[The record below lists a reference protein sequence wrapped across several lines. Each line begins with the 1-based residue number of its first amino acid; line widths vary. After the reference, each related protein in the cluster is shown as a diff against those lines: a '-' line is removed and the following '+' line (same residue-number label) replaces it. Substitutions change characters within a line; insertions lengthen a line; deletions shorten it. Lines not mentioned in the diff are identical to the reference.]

1 MADMS
6 NRSIRTEGH
15 RPEPQQPTPDRV
27 DRIRRTLTAHP
38 WIVDSLLWG
47 LPITYLTVVFT
58 SSQAER
64 SEIALVPV
72 AVQIGIVLLQ
82 TLPLGLRRTAPLLS
96 SSLIA
101 VGCLLTVLTMMG
113 PTFGIVAVPLT
124 VYSTTAWG
132 TRNHGRI
139 VLVLGLLG
147 ALFLGGWLYL
157 VSLQATIGVNPR
169 PLAFGEYVLLV
180 VVVALCASI
189 VLIAW
194 LLGGVGFRRRRE
206 IEGIRERNR
215 LLERERESETRLAAD
230 AERMRIAR
238 EMHDVIAHSLSVV
251 IAQADGGRYAAKTDP
266 AVAVGALE
274 TIAQTG
280 REALAQTRSL
290 LGFLR
295 AEEDDERSSSPLPG
309 VADIGSL
316 IDDVRSA
323 GLPVSVTELDDVDRG
338 RLAEGASLAV
348 YRIVQEALTNVLK
361 HAGDGARAHVEL
373 LAEDA
378 ELVARISDNGTGQ
391 TSARVSGETDGDGA
405 DDPTGTAAHG
415 RGYGIVGMQE
425 RAALYGGTLT
435 ARPIRSTGVK
445 DRSEGHTDAKPG
457 LSSGAVMGSAFGT
470 MTGFLVEARL
480 PLSAPAPTPEP
491 EPGPESG
498 PDSGLTPGTGTH
510 GSSDQGENGSAGTG
524 QIAVAGQAAGA
535 GESQS
540 AETAEAAESGESQS
554 AEVEESSR

>member
-1 MADMS
+1 MASMS
-6 NRSIRTEGH
+6 NRPNRTAGDQ
-15 RPEPQQPTPDRV
+15 PQQRSPDRF
-27 DRIRRTLTAHP
+27 DRVSNRSDRRSSRSDRARAFLAARP
-38 WIVDSLLWG
+38 WIVDTLLWA
-47 LPITYLTVVFT
+47 LPIAYVTVIFT
-58 SSQAER
+58 LSQSKA

-72 AVQIGIVLLQ
+72 SVQVGIVLVQ

-101 VGCLLTVLTMMG
+101 IGCLLTVLTMTG

-132 TRNHGRI
+132 TRNHGCI

-147 ALFLGGWLYL
+147 AILLGGWLYL
-157 VSLQATIGVNPR
+157 VSLQATIGANPR
-169 PLAFGEYVLLV
+169 PLTIDEYVLLAV
-180 VVVALCASI
+180 IVALCTAI

-194 LLGGVGFRRRRE
+194 LLGGVGFRRRQE

-266 AVAVGALE
+266 SIAAGALE
-274 TIAQTG
+274 TIARTG

-295 AEEDDERSSSPLPG
+295 ADEDDERSSKPLPG
-309 VADIGSL
+309 IADIGSL
-316 IDDVRSA
+316 VADVRSA
-323 GLPVSVTELDDVDRG
+323 GLPVSMTGLEDVETG
-338 RLAEGASLAV
+338 RLPEGASLAV

-373 LAEDA
+373 LAEGA
-378 ELVARISDNGTGQ
+378 ELITRISDNGTEDATGRDNGGAGGHGVANGSGHRE
-391 TSARVSGETDGDGA
+391 TS
-405 DDPTGTAAHG
+405 G
-415 RGYGIVGMQE
+415 RGHGILGMQE

-435 ARPIRSTGVK
+435 ARRIRSTGMS
-445 DRSEGHTDAKPG
+445 DRTEEHTDAKPG
-457 LSSGAVMGSAFGT
+457 FSSGAVAGSAFGS

-480 PLSAPAPTPEP
+480 PLSAP
-491 EPGPESG
+491 
-498 PDSGLTPGTGTH
+498 
-510 GSSDQGENGSAGTG
+510 
-524 QIAVAGQAAGA
+524 
-535 GESQS
+535 
-540 AETAEAAESGESQS
+540 TAEAEPGKSVESGENPST
-554 AEVEESSR
+554 EVEETSR

>member
-6 NRSIRTEGH
+6 NRSTRAAAG
-15 RPEPQQPTPDRV
+15 PPKPQQRTPDRV
-27 DRIRRTLTAHP
+27 DRIRRFVAARP
-38 WIVDSLLWG
+38 WIVDTVLWA
-47 LPITYLTVVFT
+47 LPLTYLTVVFT

-113 PTFGIVAVPLT
+113 PTFGIVAVPIT

-405 DDPTGTAAHG
+405 DDPAGKAAHG

-445 DRSEGHTDAKPG
+445 DRSEGNTDAKPG

-510 GSSDQGENGSAGTG
+510 GLSDQGENGSAGTG

-540 AETAEAAESGESQS
+540 V
-554 AEVEESSR
+554 EVEESSR

>member
-1 MADMS
+1 MAGMS
-6 NRSIRTEGH
+6 NRSIRAEGH
-15 RPEPQQPTPDRV
+15 RPGPQQRTPDCV
-27 DRIRRTLTAHP
+27 DRIRRALTAHP
-38 WIVDSLLWG
+38 WIVDSLLWA

-72 AVQIGIVLLQ
+72 FVQVGIVLLQ
-82 TLPLGLRRTAPLLS
+82 TLPLCLRRTAPLLS

-101 VGCLLTVLTMMG
+101 GGCLLTVLTMMG

-157 VSLQATIGVNPR
+157 VSLQATIGANPR
-169 PLAFGEYVLLV
+169 PLGFGEYVLLV

-266 AVAVGALE
+266 AVATGALE

-316 IDDVRSA
+316 IADVRSA

-378 ELVARISDNGTGQ
+378 ELVARISDNGTGN
-391 TSARVSGETDGDGA
+391 TTGRGRGETDGHGA
-405 DDPTGTAAHG
+405 DDPTQAAASG

-425 RAALYGGTLT
+425 RAALYGGTLM

-457 LSSGAVMGSAFGT
+457 FSSGAVMGSAFGT
-470 MTGFLVEARL
+470 TTGFLVEARL
-480 PLSAPAPTPEP
+480 PLSAPAPSPD
-491 EPGPESG
+491 PGPG
-498 PDSGLTPGTGTH
+498 PDSGLSSGAGTYD
-510 GSSDQGENGSAGTG
+510 SSDHGENGSAGTG
-524 QIAVAGQAAGA
+524 HAAEAEENQAAA
-535 GESQS
+535 IRQ
-540 AETAEAAESGESQS
+540 AAEAERSQP

>member
-1 MADMS
+1 M
-6 NRSIRTEGH
+6 
-15 RPEPQQPTPDRV
+15 
-27 DRIRRTLTAHP
+27 
-38 WIVDSLLWG
+38 
-47 LPITYLTVVFT
+47 
-58 SSQAER
+58 
-64 SEIALVPV
+64 
-72 AVQIGIVLLQ
+72 
-82 TLPLGLRRTAPLLS
+82 
-96 SSLIA
+96 
-101 VGCLLTVLTMMG
+101 
-113 PTFGIVAVPLT
+113 
-124 VYSTTAWG
+124 
-132 TRNHGRI
+132 
-139 VLVLGLLG
+139 
-147 ALFLGGWLYL
+147 
-157 VSLQATIGVNPR
+157 SLQATIGVNPR

-238 EMHDVIAHSLSVV
+238 EMHDVSAHSLSVV
-251 IAQADGGRYAAKTDP
+251 IAQADGGRYAAKSDP

-295 AEEDDERSSSPLPG
+295 AEEDDERTSSPLPG

-316 IDDVRSA
+316 IADVRSA

-378 ELVARISDNGTGQ
+378 ELVARISDNGTGN
-391 TSARVSGETDGDGA
+391 TTGRGRGETDGHGA
-405 DDPTGTAAHG
+405 DDPTQAAASG

-425 RAALYGGTLT
+425 RAALST
-435 ARPIRSTGVK
+435 AARSW
-445 DRSEGHTDAKPG
+445 PG
-457 LSSGAVMGSAFGT
+457 
-470 MTGFLVEARL
+470 
-480 PLSAPAPTPEP
+480 
-491 EPGPESG
+491 
-498 PDSGLTPGTGTH
+498 
-510 GSSDQGENGSAGTG
+510 
-524 QIAVAGQAAGA
+524 
-535 GESQS
+535 
-540 AETAEAAESGESQS
+540 
-554 AEVEESSR
+554 

>member
-6 NRSIRTEGH
+6 NRSTRAAAG
-15 RPEPQQPTPDRV
+15 PPKPQQRTPDRV
-27 DRIRRTLTAHP
+27 DRIRRFVAARP
-38 WIVDSLLWG
+38 WIVDTVLWA
-47 LPITYLTVVFT
+47 LPLTYLTIVFT

-72 AVQIGIVLLQ
+72 FVQVGITILQ
-82 TLPLGLRRTAPLLS
+82 TAPLCLRRTTPLLS

-113 PTFGIVAVPLT
+113 PTIGIVAVPLT

-132 TRNHGRI
+132 TRNQGRL
-139 VLVLGLLG
+139 VLALGLLG
-147 ALFLGGWLYL
+147 ALFFGGWLYL
-157 VSLQATIGVNPR
+157 VSLQATIGANSR
-169 PLAFGEYVLLV
+169 PLAAGEYVLLV
-180 VVVALCASI
+180 VVIALCASI

-251 IAQADGGRYAAKTDP
+251 IAQADGARYAAKTDP
-266 AVAVGALE
+266 SVALGALE

-295 AEEDDERSSSPLPG
+295 AEDDDERTSSPLPG
-309 VADIGSL
+309 VSDIGSL
-316 IDDVRSA
+316 MADVRSA
-323 GLPVSVTELDDVDRG
+323 GLPVSVSELDAVDRD
-338 RLAEGASLAV
+338 RLPEGASLAV

-361 HAGDGARAHVEL
+361 HAGDAARAHVEL
-373 LAEDA
+373 LAEDT
-378 ELVARISDNGTGQ
+378 ELVARISDNGTGN
-391 TSARVSGETDGDGA
+391 TDDRDISESGS
-405 DDPTGTAAHG
+405 

-425 RAALYGGTLT
+425 RAALYGGSLT
-435 ARPIRSTGVK
+435 ARRIRSTGMS
-445 DRSEGHTDAKPG
+445 DRSEERAEAKPG
-457 LSSGAVMGSAFGT
+457 FSSGAVTGSAFGAA
-470 MTGFLVEARL
+470 TGFLVEARL
-480 PLSAPAPTPEP
+480 PLSAPLPSAEP
-491 EPGPESG
+491 EAEPGTVEGTGS
-498 PDSGLTPGTGTH
+498 PDST
-510 GSSDQGENGSAGTG
+510 DRGENGTAETGTAVESGRTAGTG
-524 QIAVAGQAAGA
+524 APVET
-535 GESQS
+535 GESQP
-540 AETAEAAESGESQS
+540 ADFEET
-554 AEVEESSR
+554 RR